1 MHVVSFFFKKSNPD
15 KKDFHFA
22 GRVLS
27 LTSVKFHI
35 AILVVETP
43 ELTHRNS
50 KLPSVDKSV
59 LRHILTESRNLGI

>member
-1 MHVVSFFFKKSNPD
+1 MHVIFYFFLKQSRQN
-15 KKDFHFA
+15 DFHFE
-22 GRVLS
+22 GDVLS

-50 KLPSVDKSV
+50 KLPSVDKCEEAHSD
-59 LRHILTESRNLGI
+59 